1 MTHHGGWG
9 AVGTPCLEGGGWGWW
24 LMADQ
29 GGGGGQRTLE
39 VLRDRGDVAL
49 GDVVSGMGWGSW
61 RSLAL

>member
-1 MTHHGGWG
+1 
-9 AVGTPCLEGGGWGWW
+9 
-24 LMADQ
+24 MADQ

-39 VLRDRGDVAL
+39 GLRDRGDVAL